1 VTRSQL
7 DSSFCDARHTGEGKR
22 PPDACVGEQTNFN
35 PGKRFCDLIPSQ
47 KAIEHRPI
55 IETLVVATCWAGGAV
70 GEPVGELS
78 LTPTGCAL
86 LINEQVTG
94 AVRLSLSNGRC
105 KQGAVKMF
113 SGVAAQSEVRN

>member
-1 VTRSQL
+1 
-7 DSSFCDARHTGEGKR
+7 
-22 PPDACVGEQTNFN
+22 
-35 PGKRFCDLIPSQ
+35 
-47 KAIEHRPI
+47 
-55 IETLVVATCWAGGAV
+55 V

-86 LINEQVTG
+86 LINEHVTG

-113 SGVAAQSEVRN
+113 SGVAAHCNTVRSQKLTSLNCLSLATALTKAAS